1 MVSIARSTAQVTV
14 KKDSASKKIE
24 FTKEYNSKS
33 ARIAAERIVKQL
45 SEELIK
51 NNEVEEKCIEICF
64 SEFTNKERI
73 NFLLS
78 FTNIETSTVFTNFN
92 AKSLKYMFDESADL
106 PVEYQDKRGKECVTQ
121 LKGRNLDTIKELQ
134 DDLLKDIILSEEMA
148 INYRYKIRGI
158 SGNYFV
164 VMNFSN
170 ALNNKP
176 LPDGVFNFKSTMYVD
191 SKDKEK
197 VPNIQNLDAELKK
210 AFNQLKKEKLQ
221 LFNKI

>member
-1 MVSIARSTAQVTV
+1 MSIARSTAQVTV
-14 KKDSASKKIE
+14 KKDSDLNKLE
-24 FTKEYNSKS
+24 FTKEYNSKL
-33 ARIAAERIVKQL
+33 ARTAAERIVKQL
-45 SEELIK
+45 SEELIR

-78 FTNIETSTVFTNFN
+78 FTNIESSTVFTNFN
-92 AKSLKYMFDESADL
+92 AKSFKYMFDELTDL
-106 PVEYQDKRGKECVTQ
+106 PAEYQDKRGKECVTQ

-134 DDLLKDIILSEEMA
+134 DDLLKEIILSEEMA

-170 ALNNKP
+170 ALSNRP
-176 LPDGVFNFKSTMYVD
+176 LQDGVFNVKSTMYID

-197 VPNIQNLDAELKK
+197 VPNIQNIDAELKK